1 MNTVD
6 DLPVLPA
13 IVRGT
18 LVHRRADPVRH
29 AFRNRVYQWLV
40 DLDEVPAPRGW
51 RHLAC
56 SFDASDHLGGT
67 LPGASADI
75 RTNVERFLVQR
86 GIDARAGRMVMLA
99 NSRVLGYV
107 FNPLTVFWCFAPDGN
122 LLCAIAEVHNTY
134 GERHAYLV
142 RPGGDGRAEVNKE
155 FYVSPFNDVSGRYAM
170 QLAVTGGTVRTT
182 ITLHRPGR
190 SPFVAI
196 FTGTGTAV
204 TASALAR
211 TLIRYPLMPQRVS
224 LTIRLHGL
232 WLWARRLPVVKRL
245 PHVHQDGVA

>member
-1 MNTVD
+1 M
-6 DLPVLPA
+6 
-13 IVRGT
+13 
-18 LVHRRADPVRH
+18 
-29 AFRNRVYQWLV
+29 
-40 DLDEVPAPRGW
+40 
-51 RHLAC
+51 
-56 SFDASDHLGGT
+56 
-67 LPGASADI
+67 
-75 RTNVERFLVQR
+75 
-86 GIDARAGRMVMLA
+86 
-99 NSRVLGYV
+99 
-107 FNPLTVFWCFAPDGN
+107 FWCFAPDGN

-142 RPGGDGRAEVNKE
+142 RPDGDGRAEVNKE

-170 QLAVTGGTVRTT
+170 QLAVAGGTVRTA

-196 FTGTGTAV
+196 FTGTGTPA

-211 TLIRYPLMPQRVS
+211 TLIRYPLIPQRVS